1 MGTFDVSLLTID
13 GGVFE
18 VKATA
23 GDTHLGGEDFDAR
36 MVEHCATEFQKKY
49 KTDLRGSVRAMRR
62 LQTACEHAKRVISS
76 SQSTTIELDSL
87 FEGNDFSLTITR
99 AKFENLCDDLFKK
112 CIAPVEQVLNDSHYS
127 KSDVDEIVLVGGST
141 RIPRVQQLLSSYFN
155 GKELCKSINPDEAVA
170 YGAAVQA
177 AILSGQTD
185 EKLDQLLLLD
195 VIPLS
200 LGIETAGG
208 VMTKLITRNTT
219 IPCKKTEIFST
230 YADNQPGVSIKVY
243 EGERA
248 LTKDNN
254 LLGTFE
260 LSGIPPAPRGTPK
273 IEISFDVDA
282 NGILNVSAVDKGTNK
297 QNSITISSEKGRLS
311 KSDIE
316 KMVSEAEKFRSEDE
330 AVAKRIES
338 KNGFENFIYTVK
350 KTASDDS
357 AKDKLSADDIRQ
369 VEEWTNEELR
379 WIESNSQSTADEIDA
394 RRKEFEGKIQ
404 PMMMKFYQGQ
414 GNDADVSED
423 RSSGP
428 KVDEVD

>member
-13 GGVFE
+13 SGVFE

-49 KTDLRGSVRAMRR
+49 KSDLRSSVRAMRR
-62 LQTACEHAKRVISS
+62 LQTACEHAKRVLSS

-87 FEGNDFSLTITR
+87 FEGQDFSLTITR

-112 CIAPVEQVLNDSHYS
+112 CIAPVEQVLNDSHFS
-127 KSDVDEIVLVGGST
+127 KSEIDEIVLVGGST
-141 RIPRVQQLLSSYFN
+141 RIPRVQQLLSNYFN
-155 GKELCKSINPDEAVA
+155 GKELCKTINPDEAVA
-170 YGAAVQA
+170 YGAAVQG

-230 YADNQPGVSIKVY
+230 YADNQPGVTIKVY
-243 EGERA
+243 EGERT

-282 NGILNVSAVDKGTNK
+282 NGLLNVSAVDKGTNK
-297 QNSITISSEKGRLS
+297 QNSITITSEKGRLS

-316 KMVSEAEKFRSEDE
+316 KMVSEAEKFRGEDE
-330 AVAKRIES
+330 AVAKRIEA
-338 KNGFENFIYTVK
+338 KNNFENFVYTVK
-350 KTASDDS
+350 KTASEDS
-357 AKDKLSADDIRQ
+357 AKAKLTEDDIKQ
-369 VEEWTNEELR
+369 VNELCDDALR
-379 WIESNSQSTADEIDA
+379 WIEEHTQSSADEIDEE
-394 RRKEFEGKIQ
+394 RKVFEKKIQ
-404 PMMMKFYQGQ
+404 PMMLKFYQGQ
-414 GNDADVSED
+414 GADVNEAP
-423 RSSGP
+423 REP
-428 KVDEVD
+428 RVDEVD